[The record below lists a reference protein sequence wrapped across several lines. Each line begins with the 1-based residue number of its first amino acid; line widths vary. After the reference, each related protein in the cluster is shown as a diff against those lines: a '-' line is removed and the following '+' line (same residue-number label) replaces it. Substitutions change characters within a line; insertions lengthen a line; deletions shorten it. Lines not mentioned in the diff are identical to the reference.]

1 MTKMM
6 KKISIAFLAAA
17 LLLCGS
23 ALALTGV
30 SANESAGA
38 FEMETGAEVRLDDP
52 SGIRF
57 ITKVDQAFIDNLQA
71 ENPDKEIS
79 FGTEIKPEGK
89 DVAPLDIP
97 QTVWAAESTET
108 VKYFKAVLTDIP
120 ESQYLTK
127 LTATAY
133 YAVDGVKTYAENP
146 QTRSIAYVASAAIA
160 AGNDSAELTAII
172 DAAVAEI
179 SLEEDFTL
187 NVGEEKTLA
196 VTGGE
201 DLVVKFSTDNDAV
214 ATVDENGVVSAVG
227 AGTANITATLGSRT
241 DSVSVT
247 VENLKKLFYSFEDGT
262 VGEEYDSTKFT
273 TNSNGTNC
281 FVTEVVLGAADGT
294 KSLAFNFDGINDGGP
309 TIVIKNQVIQDFY
322 NAFGSMSFTLANNG
336 SKFHE
341 GYYETP
347 SGAFRHDIAAKSAKE
362 ITVPEAHM
370 KELVDNDMDLVFVVN
385 NTGGTALYE
394 GARFE
399 YYLDGIHAPNL
410 DKTVEKNTV
419 FTADEMLGNNAEL
432 KSFAVYKGGA
442 LVSEEGAESYTFT
455 ENGEYTV
462 ECVQS
467 IEGYEDCTVKGTIR
481 VIDVVFDSVEDW
493 YGADKLILD
502 QLVEFTEPTVSEY
515 KGATA
520 LLFGSN
526 GGYPRMSLN
535 KAMFEEIMAEGKNFK
550 LYFYLSDVVAA
561 HNIYFGQKTSYANVS
576 VSDELGE
583 LTVTPEIYA
592 QTASDADFS
601 TVVPIVF
608 NAWTDG
614 AGSQYDPYNLYLVGY
629 SLV

>member
-57 ITKVDQAFIDNLQA
+57 ITKVDQAFIDNLEA
-71 ENPDKEIS
+71 ENPDKEVS

-133 YAVDGVKTYAENP
+133 YAVDGVKTYVENP

-179 SLEEDFTL
+179 SLGEDFTL

-241 DSVSVT
+241 ASVSVT
-247 VENLKKLFYSFEDGT
+247 VENLKKLFYDFEDGT

-281 FVTEVVLGAADGT
+281 FVTEVILGAADGT

-399 YYLDGIHAPNL
+399 YYLDSIHAPNL

-535 KAMFEEIMAEGKNFK
+535 KAMFEEIMAEGKTFK
-550 LYFYLSDVVAA
+550 LYFYLSDIGAA
-561 HNIYFGQKTSYANVS
+561 HNIYLGQQKSYSNVS
-576 VSDELGE
+576 VSDGLGE
-583 LTVTPEIYA
+583 LTITPETYA
-592 QTASDADFS
+592 QTTSDENFS
-601 TVVPIVF
+601 TVVPITF
-608 NAWTDG
+608 NAYTDG
-614 AGSQYDPYNLYLVGY
+614 AGSYYDPFNLYLVGY
-629 SLV
+629 SFA

>member
-57 ITKVDQAFIDNLQA
+57 ITKVDQAFIDNLEA

-179 SLEEDFTL
+179 SLGEDFTL
-187 NVGEEKTLA
+187 NVGDEKTLA

-214 ATVDENGVVSAVG
+214 ATVDENGVVRAVG

-241 DSVSVT
+241 DSVAVT
-247 VENLKKLFYSFEDGT
+247 VNAVKKLFYSFEEEEIGAVYDNTLFASAEGNEYMQVTNIASGCTDG
-262 VGEEYDSTKFT
+262 EKCLYR
-273 TNSNGTNC
+273 NANGSGYPAIIIRNK
-281 FVTEVVLGAADGT
+281 VL
-294 KSLAFNFDGINDGGP
+294 
-309 TIVIKNQVIQDFY
+309 QDFY
-322 NAFGSMSFTLANNG
+322 SAYGGISFDIFNNG
-336 SKFHE
+336 ANLHN
-341 GYYETP
+341 GYYTYNLGDGDRYFRVNLEGKT
-347 SGAFRHDIAAKSAKE
+347 GAT
-362 ITVPEAHM
+362 ITVTGDILKSFIDSGKDLRFDIM
-370 KELVDNDMDLVFVVN
+370 ND
-385 NTGGTALYE
+385 
-394 GARFE
+394 GATFEHGLE
-399 YYLDGIHAPNL
+399 YYLDNVRGPEL
-410 DKTVEKNTV
+410 GKVVEQGETLSA
-419 FTADEMLGNNAEL
+419 ADLLGTNATL
-432 KSFAVYKGGA
+432 KSFAVYKDNA
-442 LVSEEGAESYTFT
+442 LVSEEGAENYTFT
-455 ENGEYTV
+455 EKGNYTF
-462 ECVQS
+462 ECVQT
-467 IEGYEDCTVKGTIR
+467 IEGYEDSTVKGTVR
-481 VIDVVFDSVEDW
+481 VIDAVFDSVEEF
-493 YGADKLILD
+493 YGADKLI
-502 QLVEFTEPTVSEY
+502 VSTHEMNEPTVAEY
-515 KGATA
+515 KGVNA
-520 LLFGSN
+520 LRFASN
-526 GGYPRMSLN
+526 GGYPRLHLN
-535 KAMFEEIMAEGKNFK
+535 KGMFEEITAEGKTFT
-550 LYFYLSDVVAA
+550 LWFYFSEIEGAHGVYL
-561 HNIYFGQKTSYANVS
+561 GQKKGYVYDY
-576 VSDELGE
+576 VSDNLGE
-583 LTVTPEIYA
+583 LVITPEIYES
-592 QTASDADFS
+592 TKTDAEFAENIPI
-601 TVVPIVF
+601 TV
-608 NAWTDG
+608 NAYTDG
-614 AGSQYDPYNLYLVGY
+614 TNVYDPYVLHLLGY
-629 SLV
+629 SLS